1 MVRDKASE
9 GMNIKQVAVVSLLCF
24 AVVLAVVVAR
34 QLSTEAMAVVIGV
47 VCGVAAGIPTSLLL
61 LVALTWRDRRRLEEL
76 EQQAR
81 RAERNYPPVVV
92 VQGGMPQALPQG
104 PQAGY
109 WPAPMSGPPARREFH
124 VVGGDDLLSD
134 GREY

>member
-1 MVRDKASE
+1 MVRGKANE
-9 GMNIKQVAVVSLLCF
+9 GMNIKQVGAVSLLCF
-24 AVVLAVVVAR
+24 AIVLAVVVAR

-92 VQGGMPQALPQG
+92 VQGGMPQGLQP
-104 PQAGY
+104 GY
-109 WPAPMSGPPARREFH
+109 WPAPMPGPAVQRQFH
-124 VVGGDDLLSD
+124 VVGGDDLLLD
-134 GREY
+134 G